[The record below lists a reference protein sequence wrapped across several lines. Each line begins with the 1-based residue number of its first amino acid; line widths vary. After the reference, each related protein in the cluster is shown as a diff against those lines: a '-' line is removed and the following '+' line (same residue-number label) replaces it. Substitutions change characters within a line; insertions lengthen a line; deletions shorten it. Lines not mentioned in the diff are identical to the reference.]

1 MGYKFFF
8 LFIGL
13 EPTTWPAN
21 NGLLLC
27 NVFQLC
33 LAANNILVMCKWN
46 HCFLL
51 LVIVLVWK
59 WQIVLFP
66 TDKSW
71 YFAQP
76 GPVIVNIKSGIV
88 HLWWLKLK
96 KGVFVCLLTLISP
109 LSLLKVAVK
118 NFWISGSRFNNVVP
132 NRLLLRPKWWFLII
146 NSLLCFL
153 RFCDVRFVD
162 GEKLLASGLP
172 VTPTEFES
180 LVKQQCATTRE
191 FLKRT

>member
-21 NGLLLC
+21 NGLLLR
-27 NVFQLC
+27 NVIQLC

-46 HCFLL
+46 HSFLL
-51 LVIVLVWK
+51 LAIVLVWK

-66 TDKSW
+66 TDKSR

-76 GPVIVNIKSGIV
+76 GPVIIVNIQSGIV
-88 HLWWLKLK
+88 HLLWLKLK
-96 KGVFVCLLTLISP
+96 KGVFVYLLTLISP
-109 LSLLKVAVK
+109 VSLLKVALK
-118 NFWISGSRFNNVVP
+118 NFWISGSL
-132 NRLLLRPKWWFLII
+132 RLLLRPKWWFLII
-146 NSLLCFL
+146 NSLSCFL

>member
-51 LVIVLVWK
+51 LAIVLVWK

-66 TDKSW
+66 TDKSRF
-71 YFAQP
+71 FAQP
-76 GPVIVNIKSGIV
+76 GPVIIVNIKWGIV

-96 KGVFVCLLTLISP
+96 KGVFVCLLTLSQ
-109 LSLLKVAVK
+109 VAGL
-118 NFWISGSRFNNVVP
+118 IMLRL
-132 NRLLLRPKWWFLII
+132 RLLLRPKWWFLII